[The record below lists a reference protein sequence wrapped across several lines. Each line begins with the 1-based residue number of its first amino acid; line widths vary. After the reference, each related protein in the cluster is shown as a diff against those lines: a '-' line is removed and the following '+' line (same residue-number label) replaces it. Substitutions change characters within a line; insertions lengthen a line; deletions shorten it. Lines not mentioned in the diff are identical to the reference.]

1 MIPQAYITAWRQKAP
16 WQENFQVEQDLVIER
31 ALMAIYNDEY
41 LRSRL
46 AFRGGTALHK
56 LYLSPAARYS
66 EDIDLVQITAEAL
79 IPTYD
84 LAELLGTKMRALY
97 QRRKGRD
104 LFDMWLAITQTD
116 VNIDQIIKAWHFYM
130 NEEGNSVS
138 QKEFLENMEKK
149 IEDQDFLADMAGL
162 LRPSLKYDIRVA
174 HDFVKTALLEKI

>member
-66 EDIDLVQITAEAL
+66 EDIDLVQITAEPFGPVL
-79 IPTYD
+79 
-84 LAELLGTKMRALY
+84 
-97 QRRKGRD
+97 
-104 LFDMWLAITQTD
+104 
-116 VNIDQIIKAWHFYM
+116 V
-130 NEEGNSVS
+130 
-138 QKEFLENMEKK
+138 
-149 IEDQDFLADMAGL
+149 
-162 LRPSLKYDIRVA
+162 RPSLKYDIRVA
-174 HDFVKTALLEKI
+174 HDFVKKALLEKI